1 MEEKKKKKFIIP
13 LPYTGGN
20 LGKTLMFGLVIV
32 LAVVGAMMLQA
43 KELTQIQEDGYVVE
57 EELSD
62 ALKNGVTDPVSQ
74 DEVELY
80 AVSAWQKVY
89 SRMGSLYVGEEQQKF
104 QKTYPEFLESGS
116 GVRFLDDEATLIGED
131 MTTRLPVYDGL
142 RVNNGN
148 TFGEDGI
155 QADVENF
162 ILTALANGLYINTQ
176 NMELTYAENR
186 KVVPVD
192 SVVYFGDS
200 EVRCYSRTEGILKYQ
215 EITGLMAA
223 EITIGNLHMNYR
235 DFLDLLRNPGS
246 GSGVDE
252 PSDEPAIYDDGAE
265 EATASAGTIITTPG
279 KAESLDSLKTESNT
293 EEKEK
298 DQNQQDS
305 VKKDS
310 QNSDNNGNAS
320 SQNGGNAGGRTM
332 QEMLPQE
339 ADPVL
344 PEKMPETAV
353 LLTAITAATAIME
366 QKMIRRATA
375 SKITMRSL
383 ETESRDRM
391 TPIPRRIRLIS
402 AIMFRPLLPEILVR
416 KFIISEPV

>member
-20 LGKTLMFGLVIV
+20 LGKTLMFGLVII

-155 QADVENF
+155 QAYRR
-162 ILTALANGLYINTQ
+162 YIEISGDHWSDGSRDYHRKSTY
-176 NMELTYAENR
+176 EL
-186 KVVPVD
+186 
-192 SVVYFGDS
+192 SGF
-200 EVRCYSRTEGILKYQ
+200 
-215 EITGLMAA
+215 
-223 EITIGNLHMNYR
+223 
-235 DFLDLLRNPGS
+235 S
-246 GSGVDE
+246 GSLKK
-252 PSDEPAIYDDGAE
+252 S
-265 EATASAGTIITTPG
+265 G
-279 KAESLDSLKTESNT
+279 K
-293 EEKEK
+293 
-298 DQNQQDS
+298 
-305 VKKDS
+305 
-310 QNSDNNGNAS
+310 
-320 SQNGGNAGGRTM
+320 RF
-332 QEMLPQE
+332 
-339 ADPVL
+339 
-344 PEKMPETAV
+344 
-353 LLTAITAATAIME
+353 
-366 QKMIRRATA
+366 RRG
-375 SKITMRSL
+375 
-383 ETESRDRM
+383 
-391 TPIPRRIRLIS
+391 
-402 AIMFRPLLPEILVR
+402 
-416 KFIISEPV
+416 